1 MKYVLSETH
10 TAEEPGD
17 LYNINKLLHLIPE
30 KMFLMRWRCIHQNES
45 NILGSKA
52 DTESSCLEIFQD
64 KKSEGSLKSV
74 REHQK
79 KTTFVTLSGFWPL
92 RGWGFE

>member
-1 MKYVLSETH
+1 MKQSGL
-10 TAEEPGD
+10 P
-17 LYNINKLLHLIPE
+17 N
-30 KMFLMRWRCIHQNES
+30 C
-45 NILGSKA
+45 KA
-52 DTESSCLEIFQD
+52 DTESNCLEMFQD

-79 KTTFVTLSGFWPL
+79 KTFVTLSGFWPL